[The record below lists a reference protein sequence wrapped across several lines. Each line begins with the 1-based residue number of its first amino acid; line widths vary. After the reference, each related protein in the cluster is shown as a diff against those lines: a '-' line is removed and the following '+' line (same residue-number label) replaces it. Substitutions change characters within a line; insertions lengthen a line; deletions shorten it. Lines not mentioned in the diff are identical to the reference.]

1 MEKRMTERA
10 SRQYDLIKVVTTLL
24 VVTAHAARMYTGEG
38 VVRPY
43 NESPFLAQLCDII
56 YAFHMPLYI
65 CVSGM
70 VYGLCIDNY
79 GKYEDTAAFLK
90 NKLVRL
96 MIPYLFFG
104 IAYVAP
110 VMVLFHF
117 TDKSYF
123 SYCVNGIL
131 LVRDSRHLWF
141 LVVLLE
147 IFCVCAAARGRIQKS
162 KPWEIFF
169 FLLVLSAVTWKLP
182 NFLQIKRMIHYLL
195 PFYLGYVIN
204 RNYKTVTDLLKK
216 PPVMMLMTVLFLL
229 AYLAGKGG
237 VLPMGGMVFTSAA
250 GIGLITGI
258 IQHVNLDVFRSKWL
272 KRAGK
277 NGFGIYLFHPMII
290 YLLFYYFGGYDISPV
305 LLCGAVIMI
314 SYAVS
319 WVLTEI
325 VRKTPLKVVIGE

>member
-1 MEKRMTERA
+1 MDERMTEQA

-258 IQHVNLDVFRSKWL
+258 VQHVNLDVFRSKWL

>member
-1 MEKRMTERA
+1 MDERMTERA

-141 LVVLLE
+141 LVVLIE

-258 IQHVNLDVFRSKWL
+258 VQHVNLDIFRSKWL

>member
-1 MEKRMTERA
+1 MDERMTERA
-10 SRQYDLIKVVTTLL
+10 SRQYELIKVITTFL

-70 VYGLCIDNY
+70 VYGLCIDDY

-90 NKLVRL
+90 NKFVRL

-147 IFCVCAAARGRIQKS
+147 IFCVCAVMKKQIQK
-162 KPWEIFF
+162 KGPIGIFF
-169 FLLVLSAVTWKLP
+169 VLIILSAATWKLP

-204 RNYKTVTDLLKK
+204 RNYETVTNLLKK
-216 PPVMMLMTVLFLL
+216 LPVMALMTVLFLL
-229 AYLAGKGG
+229 AYLSEKGG
-237 VLPMGGMVFTSAA
+237 VLPIDGMIITSAA

-258 IQHVNLDVFRSKWL
+258 VQHVNLDIFRSKWL

-290 YLLFYYFGGYDISPV
+290 YLLFYYFGGYDIAPG
-305 LLCGAVIMI
+305 LLCGTIIFI
-314 SYAVS
+314 SYAAS
-319 WVLTEI
+319 WILTEI
-325 VRKTPLKVVIGE
+325 IRKVPLKIVIGE

>member
-1 MEKRMTERA
+1 MDERMTERA

-110 VMVLFHF
+110 VMFLFHF

-141 LVVLLE
+141 LVVLPE